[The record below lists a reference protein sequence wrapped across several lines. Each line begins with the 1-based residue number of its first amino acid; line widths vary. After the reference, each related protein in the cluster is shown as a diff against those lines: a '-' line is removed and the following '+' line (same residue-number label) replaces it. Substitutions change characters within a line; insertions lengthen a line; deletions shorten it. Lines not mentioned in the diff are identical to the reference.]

1 MNKKLKEKIAE
12 SLSAVLPI
20 TVIVV
25 ALCITVTPM
34 PLAPLTLFL
43 AGACL
48 LIIGMGFF
56 TLGADMAMMPIGEHV
71 GSRMAKFKKLGI
83 IALLCFFIGAIITIA
98 EPDLKVLAHQMPS
111 VPDMVLILSVACG
124 VGAFLALSFLR
135 TLFGWNLSTMLM
147 VGYAVVFL
155 LTLFVPQEF
164 LAVAFD
170 SGGVTTGP
178 MTVPFIMALG
188 LGLASIGKPAKA
200 GTNSFGMIALCS
212 LGPIL
217 AVLLLGLMYDATAGS
232 YTPFVIPE
240 VNSTRDLGIEF
251 GKAFPAYLLEVTEAL
266 LPVLLFFLVFQIIFL
281 RLRKKQLLKILMG
294 MVYTFIGLTLF
305 LTGVNVGFMPVG
317 NFIGAELAS
326 LPYNWILVPLGML
339 IGYYIVKAEPAVLVL
354 NQQVEDITSGAIS
367 QRMMMGG
374 LSIGMAISVGLSML
388 RVLTGL
394 PLLAILLP
402 GYVLALGLSFVV
414 PPIFTA
420 IAFDSGGVA
429 SGPMTATFLLPLA
442 MGACESLGGNM
453 LTDAFGIVAMVAMT
467 PLIMIQLIGLV
478 YRVKTGGFRSRKAAP
493 PPKTGE
499 TEEEIISLDE
509 EDVQL

>member
-188 LGLASIGKPAKA
+188 LGLASIGKSEKA

-217 AVLLLGLMYDATAGS
+217 AVLLLGLMYDATDSEIARGS

-266 LPVLLFFLVFQIIFL
+266 LPVLLFFLVFPDYL
-281 RLRKKQLLKILMG
+281 S
-294 MVYTFIGLTLF
+294 
-305 LTGVNVGFMPVG
+305 
-317 NFIGAELAS
+317 A
-326 LPYNWILVPLGML
+326 
-339 IGYYIVKAEPAVLVL
+339 PA
-354 NQQVEDITSGAIS
+354 Q
-367 QRMMMGG
+367 
-374 LSIGMAISVGLSML
+374 
-388 RVLTGL
+388 
-394 PLLAILLP
+394 
-402 GYVLALGLSFVV
+402 
-414 PPIFTA
+414 
-420 IAFDSGGVA
+420 
-429 SGPMTATFLLPLA
+429 
-442 MGACESLGGNM
+442 
-453 LTDAFGIVAMVAMT
+453 
-467 PLIMIQLIGLV
+467 
-478 YRVKTGGFRSRKAAP
+478 KAAAENP
-493 PPKTGE
+493 HGYGVHLYWADAVPHGGE
-499 TEEEIISLDE
+499 RGLYARG
-509 EDVQL
+509 

>member
-147 VGYAVVFL
+147 LGYAVVFL

-188 LGLASIGKPAKA
+188 LGLASIGKSEKA

-251 GKAFPAYLLEVTEAL
+251 GKAFPAYLLEVTEA
-266 LPVLLFFLVFQIIFL
+266 LLFFLVFQIIFL

-354 NQQVEDITSGAIS
+354 NKQVEDITSGTIS
-367 QRMMMGG
+367 QRMMMSG
-374 LSIGMAISVGLSML
+374 LAMTRVITGISIWY
-388 RVLTGL
+388 
-394 PLLAILLP
+394 LLVP
-402 GYVLALGLSFVV
+402 GYALALGLSFFV
-414 PPIFTA
+414 PPVFTA
-420 IAFDSGGVA
+420 VAFDSGGVA

-442 MGACESLGGNM
+442 MGACQAVGGNI

-467 PLIMIQLIGLV
+467 PLIAVQIMGLV
-478 YRVKTGGFRSRKAAP
+478 YTIRQKRQPAAIDQP
-493 PPKTGE
+493 A
-499 TEEEIISLDE
+499 EEDSEIIEL
-509 EDVQL
+509 

>member
-164 LAVAFD
+164 RRWPL
-170 SGGVTTGP
+170 T
-178 MTVPFIMALG
+178 
-188 LGLASIGKPAKA
+188 PAA
-200 GTNSFGMIALCS
+200 
-212 LGPIL
+212 
-217 AVLLLGLMYDATAGS
+217 
-232 YTPFVIPE
+232 
-240 VNSTRDLGIEF
+240 
-251 GKAFPAYLLEVTEAL
+251 
-266 LPVLLFFLVFQIIFL
+266 
-281 RLRKKQLLKILMG
+281 
-294 MVYTFIGLTLF
+294 
-305 LTGVNVGFMPVG
+305 
-317 NFIGAELAS
+317 
-326 LPYNWILVPLGML
+326 
-339 IGYYIVKAEPAVLVL
+339 
-354 NQQVEDITSGAIS
+354 
-367 QRMMMGG
+367 
-374 LSIGMAISVGLSML
+374 
-388 RVLTGL
+388 
-394 PLLAILLP
+394 
-402 GYVLALGLSFVV
+402 
-414 PPIFTA
+414 
-420 IAFDSGGVA
+420 
-429 SGPMTATFLLPLA
+429 
-442 MGACESLGGNM
+442 
-453 LTDAFGIVAMVAMT
+453 
-467 PLIMIQLIGLV
+467 
-478 YRVKTGGFRSRKAAP
+478 
-493 PPKTGE
+493 
-499 TEEEIISLDE
+499 
-509 EDVQL
+509 

>member
-188 LGLASIGKPAKA
+188 LGLASIGKSEKA

-326 LPYNWILVPLGML
+326 AALQL
-339 IGYYIVKAEPAVLVL
+339 
-354 NQQVEDITSGAIS
+354 DSGAAGHAHWLLYCQGGTGGAGIEQAGGGHL
-367 QRMMMGG
+367 QRRHFPADDDGRPVHWHGHFRGVVHAAGAYGAAAAGHPAAG
-374 LSIGMAISVGLSML
+374 LCAGAGVILS
-388 RVLTGL
+388 RCRPFSRPL
-394 PLLAILLP
+394 PLTRA
-402 GYVLALGLSFVV
+402 AW
-414 PPIFTA
+414 PP
-420 IAFDSGGVA
+420 
-429 SGPMTATFLLPLA
+429 
-442 MGACESLGGNM
+442 
-453 LTDAFGIVAMVAMT
+453 
-467 PLIMIQLIGLV
+467 
-478 YRVKTGGFRSRKAAP
+478 AP
-493 PPKTGE
+493 
-499 TEEEIISLDE
+499 
-509 EDVQL
+509 